1 MDYLRRVMPSLTA
14 LEFFDAAVRCMSFTR
29 AATDL
34 NVTQSAVSRQ
44 IRALEDYLG
53 QPLFHRVKQRLALTE
68 AGETYAVAVRDL
80 LNKAE
85 ATTVQVMAY
94 NGKGGV
100 LTVALLPTFGSRWLV
115 PKLGDFIARYGDIQ
129 LNLVTQVKPFD
140 FSGSG
145 IDAAIHFGDGVWP
158 GAVCHRLLGEV
169 IIPVGA
175 PSLVGN
181 PSRLAHPQ
189 DVKQY
194 PLLQLSS
201 RPQAWLD
208 WLHAVGVKG
217 SEDVH
222 GPRFEEFHMVIQ
234 AAIAGLGLA
243 VLPRF
248 MIQEELASG
257 RLMVAFDRP
266 VTSEQAYYLVHPE
279 GKGDLYKVCVFE
291 DWLIEQCRRA
301 DFSEPAPGQE
311 PR

>member
-14 LEFFDAAVRCMSFTR
+14 LEFFDATVRYMSFTR
-29 AATDL
+29 AAADL

-44 IRALEDYLG
+44 IRALEEFLG
-53 QPLFHRVKQRLALTE
+53 QPLFHRVKQRLVLTE
-68 AGETYAVAVRDL
+68 AGDAYAAAVRDL
-80 LNKAE
+80 LNQAE
-85 ATTVQVMAY
+85 AATVQVMAY

-115 PKLGDFIARYGDIQ
+115 PRLGDFIARHRDIQ

-140 FSGSG
+140 FTGSG
-145 IDAAIHFGDGVWP
+145 IDAAIHFGDDVWP
-158 GAVCHRLLGEV
+158 DAVCHRLLGEV
-169 IIPVGA
+169 IVPVGA
-175 PSLVGN
+175 PSLIGD
-181 PSRLAHPQ
+181 PSRLAQPQ
-189 DVKQY
+189 EVKQY

-208 WLHAVGVKG
+208 WLRAVGVKA

-248 MIQEELASG
+248 LIQEELSSG
-257 RLMVAFDRP
+257 RLAVAIDRP
-266 VTSEQAYYLVHPE
+266 VTSTQAYYLVHPE
-279 GKGDLYKVCVFE
+279 GKGDLYKVCVFR
-291 DWLIEQCRRA
+291 DWLLEQCRRA
-301 DFSEPAPGQE
+301 DHPEPAPAV
-311 PR
+311 

>member
-53 QPLFHRVKQRLALTE
+53 QPLFHRVKQRLVLQPKP
-68 AGETYAVAVRDL
+68 GRTYAVAVRDL

-175 PSLVGN
+175 HAPGRGS
-181 PSRLAHPQ
+181 PSR
-189 DVKQY
+189 
-194 PLLQLSS
+194 
-201 RPQAWLD
+201 RT
-208 WLHAVGVKG
+208 
-217 SEDVH
+217 
-222 GPRFEEFHMVIQ
+222 PR
-234 AAIAGLGLA
+234 
-243 VLPRF
+243 
-248 MIQEELASG
+248 
-257 RLMVAFDRP
+257 
-266 VTSEQAYYLVHPE
+266 T
-279 GKGDLYKVCVFE
+279 
-291 DWLIEQCRRA
+291 
-301 DFSEPAPGQE
+301 
-311 PR
+311 